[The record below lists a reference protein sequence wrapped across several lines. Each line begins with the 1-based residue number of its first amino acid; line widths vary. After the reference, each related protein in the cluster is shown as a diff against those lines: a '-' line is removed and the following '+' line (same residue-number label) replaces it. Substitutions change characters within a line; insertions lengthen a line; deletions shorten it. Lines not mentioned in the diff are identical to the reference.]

1 MWHKNAWFISFNRTN
16 ANTAYATKG
25 LFTGTAKLMTKI
37 LILPSKGNAAVT
49 QHSAIYFGVCTSE

>member
-1 MWHKNAWFISFNRTN
+1 M
-16 ANTAYATKG
+16 
-25 LFTGTAKLMTKI
+25 GTAKLMTKI